1 MAKKRANGEGNI
13 RLRKDGVWEARITV
27 DKKRISLYGKTCA
40 EVIRKKTEI
49 EAKANAG
56 AYTVPAKITVA
67 EWLKQWQDDFCP
79 NIKRSTAVR
88 YESDI
93 RLHVL
98 PMIGKMRL
106 SEVRAST
113 VQHLYNEAHKHGL
126 SDKSVRNLHGTL
138 HKAMAKAVKEEY
150 ISKNP
155 CEDLELPRSDAPKKE
170 MRPLLDDEL
179 PIFLKK
185 IVGDRMEN
193 LFYVAVFTGMRESEL
208 IGLSWD
214 CIDFEHGSIHLYR
227 QLSKGRRKG
236 EGWSFTSL
244 KNRQAR
250 TFSPPKGVLE
260 ALKRVKRQQAEWRL
274 KSGNAWQDTNLVFTN
289 EHGQHLSMCAIYSR
303 FKAVVKL
310 IGIPE
315 MRFHDLRHTYATLAI
330 QNGVD
335 YKTLSATLGHAT
347 VAFTMDRYGHVSEAM
362 RQDSANRM
370 QAYIESIR

>member
-1 MAKKRANGEGNI
+1 
-13 RLRKDGVWEARITV
+13 
-27 DKKRISLYGKTCA
+27 
-40 EVIRKKTEI
+40 
-49 EAKANAG
+49 
-56 AYTVPAKITVA
+56 
-67 EWLKQWQDDFCP
+67 
-79 NIKRSTAVR
+79 
-88 YESDI
+88 
-93 RLHVL
+93 
-98 PMIGKMRL
+98 
-106 SEVRAST
+106 
-113 VQHLYNEAHKHGL
+113 
-126 SDKSVRNLHGTL
+126 
-138 HKAMAKAVKEEY
+138 
-150 ISKNP
+150 
-155 CEDLELPRSDAPKKE
+155 

-179 PIFLKK
+179 PIFLKM

-236 EGWSFTSL
+236 ESWAFTSL

-250 TFSPPKGVLE
+250 TFSPPRGVLE

-289 EHGQHLSMCAIYSR
+289 EHGQHLSMCAIYSH

-310 IGIPE
+310 IGISE